1 MANGQIQIVAANALV
16 MGSGGASMALNK
28 DGTIAVQGS
37 KEIGASVS
45 NSSVKLDA
53 RKAAVAGPSVEV
65 NAVGQAKI
73 QGAIV
78 KIN

>member
-16 MGSGGASMALNK
+16 MGSGGASMAFSK